1 MTMESEP
8 EPAPVEP
15 PTTDEIL
22 AAAVSDPERL
32 AQLLDNARA
41 NIHALD
47 ERGNA
52 ALHLAVWQGNLTAV
66 ETLLEYGADV
76 EVTTLARKRPLY
88 LAVEAGNTEIVAAL
102 LVHGAVPDAD
112 VQGLTALHEA
122 VRRGEAEAAR
132 LLLDYGA
139 DVNATT
145 NDLRE
150 PLFLAVLSRK
160 ANVIKL
166 LLDRGAEPD
175 SFFTEDPPTALHLAA
190 HNGDVDAMEALLD
203 GGANVDPRDFE
214 GATPLFRAVQSGNLD
229 AVELLL
235 QRGANTRT
243 WRIDGQTALDLA
255 EGNDDMQELLEAET
269 VWKGPRI
276 GGADNQAPEEQP
288 EQPFTVLKPSPPPPE
303 TDRHKNVACHG
314 FEAIVVDFYTSGTQ
328 EEMVPKT
335 PSVYELLYSQGPE
348 AFRSTLQGKTP
359 DFTWYH
365 LPANNVCPS
374 QTTASIPL
382 GMRLTAM
389 LAGLGRGE

>member
-1 MTMESEP
+1 VIMESEP

-15 PTTDEIL
+15 PTTDELL

-32 AQLLDNARA
+32 AQLLDNVSA
-41 NIHALD
+41 NIDALD
-47 ERGNA
+47 DRGYA
-52 ALHLAVWQGNLTAV
+52 ALHLAVWQGNLAAV

-76 EVTTLARKRPLY
+76 EATTRTKKRPLY

-122 VRRGEAEAAR
+122 VRRGEVEAAR

-145 NDLRE
+145 YDLRE

-190 HNGDVDAMEALLD
+190 HYGDVDAMEALLD
-203 GGANVDPRDFE
+203 RGANVDPRDFE
-214 GATPLFRAVQSGNLD
+214 GGTPLFRAVESGHLN

-235 QRGANTRT
+235 QRGANTRA
-243 WRIDGQTALDLA
+243 WRVDGRTALDLA
-255 EGNDDMQELLEAET
+255 EGNDDMRELLEAET

-276 GGADNQAPEEQP
+276 GGDDSEDADEQP
-288 EQPFTVLKPSPPPPE
+288 EQPFSVLKPSPPPPE

-314 FEAIVVDFYTSGTQ
+314 FEAIVVDFYTSGTE

-348 AFRSTLQGKTP
+348 AFRSTLQGRTP

-365 LPANNVCPS
+365 LPANNVCPCHA
-374 QTTASIPL
+374 TTAIPPL
-382 GMRLTAM
+382 
-389 LAGLGRGE
+389 E